1 MSRIEQLEQRLAV
14 DPNSRMFVQ
23 LAEEYR
29 KAGLLDDAIGVCE
42 EGLKK
47 HPDYPSAQV
56 ALGRA
61 LLEAESYDRAGEQFE
76 AVLAKIPD
84 NILANKFLGETYH
97 RLGRYEEAIQKY
109 QVVQTLAPEDTELE
123 ERIQAVR
130 DELAGGGPA
139 AAAPPALPA
148 PAGGL
153 ASSPPVPTQPMV
165 PPVPSPAS
173 HNEPTL
179 EPTLVEAP
187 AAHNEPVLEPTLF
200 EAPAAPNEPT
210 LVDAPAPVAQEEP
223 DELAPIPL
231 VAVDEPMVLEERSY
245 NAAYVPPAVEASD
258 GAGLDDLPPVP
269 LVAEAEAF
277 EVVHS
282 GQAVDQAPREPEPEL
297 VESSPPSPPPPV
309 APDPHPE
316 VPEPTRVE
324 PEPEMFVSPDQVQE
338 AGPETPTMAEIYASQ
353 GHFEQA
359 MTVYRNLLARNP
371 QATQYQDRIEELSIL
386 AQAAADVPGASLAA
400 APASPRSELP
410 SESRQKTIGVLE
422 QWLVAIRKSRGA

>member
-1 MSRIEQLEQRLAV
+1 MSRIEQLEQRLAA

-47 HPDYPSAQV
+47 HPDYLSAQV

-76 AVLAKIPD
+76 AVLARIPD
-84 NILANKFLGETYH
+84 NILANKFLGETCH

-130 DELAGGGPA
+130 DELAGAGAAVAVPPA
-139 AAAPPALPA
+139 APA
-148 PAGGL
+148 PARGL
-153 ASSPPVPTQPMV
+153 ASPPPVPTQPMV
-165 PPVPSPAS
+165 PSVPSPAS
-173 HNEPTL
+173 HNEPTIV
-179 EPTLVEAP
+179 EPPVP
-187 AAHNEPVLEPTLF
+187 AALKEPEVLP
-200 EAPAAPNEPT
+200 
-210 LVDAPAPVAQEEP
+210 
-223 DELAPIPL
+223 PIPL

-245 NAAYVPPAVEASD
+245 NVAYVPPIAEASD
-258 GAGLDDLPPVP
+258 GAGLDDPFPVP
-269 LVAEAEAF
+269 LAAEPEAF

-282 GQAVDQAPREPEPEL
+282 GPAVDQAPREPEL
-297 VESSPPSPPPPV
+297 VESSPPPPV
-309 APDPHPE
+309 APDVYPE
-316 VPEPTRVE
+316 VPESTMVE
-324 PEPEMFVSPDQVQE
+324 PELEMFVSPDEVQE
-338 AGPETPTMAEIYASQ
+338 AGPETRTMAEIYASQ
-353 GHFEQA
+353 DHFEQA
-359 MTVYRNLLARNP
+359 MTVYRKLLACNP

-400 APASPRSELP
+400 APASPRAELP
-410 SESRQKTIGVLE
+410 AESRQETIRVLE
-422 QWLVAIRKSRGA
+422 QWLTAIRKSRGA

>member
-1 MSRIEQLEQRLAV
+1 MSRIEQLEQRLAA

-109 QVVQTLAPEDTELE
+109 QVAQTLAPEDSELE

-130 DELAGGGPA
+130 DEVAGGGSA
-139 AAAPPALPA
+139 AAAPPAAPA
-148 PAGGL
+148 AGGL
-153 ASSPPVPTQPMV
+153 APPPPVPTQTIV

-187 AAHNEPVLEPTLF
+187 AAPNEPALAEPP
-200 EAPAAPNEPT
+200 APAAPVEPVEPVENNEP
-210 LVDAPAPVAQEEP
+210 
-223 DELAPIPL
+223 APIPL

-245 NAAYVPPAVEASD
+245 NAAYEPPADETSE
-258 GAGLDDLPPVP
+258 GAAVDDLPPVP
-269 LVAEAEAF
+269 LAAEPETF
-277 EVVHS
+277 EVVRS
-282 GQAVDQAPREPEPEL
+282 GQALEQPPVPPE
-297 VESSPPSPPPPV
+297 VVTPSPPV
-309 APDPHPE
+309 APETHAE
-316 VPEPTRVE
+316 VPEPAMVE
-324 PEPEMFVSPDQVQE
+324 PEPEVFVAADEAQE
-338 AGPETPTMAEIYASQ
+338 AGPDTPTMAEIYASQ

-359 MTVYRNLLARNP
+359 LTVYRNLVARNP
-371 QATQYQDRIEELSIL
+371 QATHYQDRIEELSIL
-386 AQAAADVPGASLAA
+386 AQAAAEVPAASPAA
-400 APASPRSELP
+400 APASSP
-410 SESRQKTIGVLE
+410 SEIPGESRHKTIEVLE
-422 QWLVAIRKSRGA
+422 QWLSAIRKSRGA

>member
-1 MSRIEQLEQRLAV
+1 MSRIEQLEQRLAA

-109 QVVQTLAPEDTELE
+109 QVAQTLAPEDTELE

-130 DELAGGGPA
+130 DEVAGGGPPA
-139 AAAPPALPA
+139 AAAPVAPS

-153 ASSPPVPTQPMV
+153 APPPSVPTQPIV
-165 PPVPSPAS
+165 PPAPSPAS

-187 AAHNEPVLEPTLF
+187 AAHNEPALEPTLV
-200 EAPAAPNEPT
+200 EAPAAPEEPEEPVDNNEP
-210 LVDAPAPVAQEEP
+210 
-223 DELAPIPL
+223 APIPL
-231 VAVDEPMVLEERSY
+231 IAVDEPMVLEERSY
-245 NAAYVPPAVEASD
+245 NAAYAPPADETSE
-258 GAGLDDLPPVP
+258 GAAVDDLPPVP
-269 LVAEAEAF
+269 LAAEPETF
-277 EVVHS
+277 EVVRS
-282 GQAVDQAPREPEPEL
+282 GQALEQPPMPPE
-297 VESSPPSPPPPV
+297 VVAPSPPPLV
-309 APDPHPE
+309 APENAE
-316 VPEPTRVE
+316 VPEPTMVE
-324 PEPEMFVSPDQVQE
+324 PEPEVFVAPDEAQE
-338 AGPETPTMAEIYASQ
+338 AGPDTPTMAEIYASQ

-359 MTVYRNLLARNP
+359 ITVYRNLLARNP
-371 QATQYQDRIEELSIL
+371 QATQYQDRIKELSIL
-386 AQAAADVPGASLAA
+386 AQAAAEVPAASPAA
-400 APASPRSELP
+400 APASSPSEIP
-410 SESRQKTIGVLE
+410 GESRQKTIEVLE
-422 QWLVAIRKSRGA
+422 QWLSAIRKSREA